1 MKNKA
6 ILKVVMILSAIFII
20 VSVISGVMVFVIFN
34 EAKVTDTFEVTG
46 TVSSIVVPSSPSGSA
61 FIYTEEHDTH
71 WIIDFAAYRYVDVER
86 IETLSEGDEIVIG
99 ISADDFETYS
109 DSLYTGIVYLESD
122 KGVILSHEDY
132 ANGLKFGIRYVL
144 FVCAFTCVVATV
156 GFLLS
161 FKSLK
166 KFKGKECSPECEAFL
181 KSMKKK

>member
-1 MKNKA
+1 MKKHIVN
-6 ILKVVMILSAIFII
+6 KVVVVLSVAFI
-20 VSVISGVMVFVIFN
+20 VISIVCGVVFFLLYESV
-34 EAKVTDTFEVTG
+34 DTSATREITG
-46 TVSSIVVPSSPSGSA
+46 TVTKIILPESSSGSA
-61 FIYTEEHDTH
+61 SIYTEEHDNY

-86 IETLSEGDEIVIG
+86 LETLSEGDEIVIG

-132 ANGLKFGIRYVL
+132 ANGLKYGLTYVL
-144 FVCAFTCVVATV
+144 YVCVFTCGVSVI
-156 GFLLS
+156 GFVLS

-166 KFKGKECSPECEAFL
+166 KFKRKECSSECEAFL